1 MNEERMI
8 DPGHDDVRKVL
19 RVVGPAVAGVG
30 LVFLVVGMVS
40 FFSAFG
46 TFEPPRLFWC
56 MFVGIPLLG
65 VGLGI
70 TKFAFLGS
78 IFRYVMGETAPV
90 AKDTFNEMARGTA
103 PAARDF
109 ARDVSRGI
117 AEGLATPGRD
127 ERAAFCP
134 KCGAGA
140 SPDDR
145 YCSKCGAPLA
155 GPGEAREL

>member
-1 MNEERMI
+1 
-8 DPGHDDVRKVL
+8 
-19 RVVGPAVAGVG
+19 
-30 LVFLVVGMVS
+30 MVS

-78 IFRYVMGETAPV
+78 ILRYMMGETAPV
-90 AKDTFNEMARGTA
+90 AKDAFNEMARGTG

-117 AEGLATPGRD
+117 VEGFAMTGREYAPAARPG
-127 ERAAFCP
+127 
-134 KCGAGA
+134 CGAEVSPGA
-140 SPDDR
+140 R
-145 YCSKCGAPLA
+145 YCSHCGAPVV
-155 GPGEAREL
+155 GSGEAREP